1 MEDKPLTSVVQKR
14 LSLHKTLADRQDEN
28 AELRCQN
35 NQLQAYANIGSAT
48 CMIAHEINNL
58 LAPLANYAAMALKNP
73 EEHPLVRKALE
84 KTVRNCEQASKIM
97 QSILALANGQEQQR
111 EHVLLRVLV
120 EEVFGCLA
128 RDFGKDVITVVLKIP
143 EDLMIK
149 VVPVQI
155 QQVLMNLILNARD
168 AMLERGGVLT
178 IKASGDAET
187 VCIEVSDTGAGISRV
202 DLEHIFEAFY
212 TTKRTGN
219 LVGEH
224 SGSGIGLAFCKR
236 IVEEHEGSISV
247 ESTPGRGTTFRIAL
261 PKL

>member
-1 MEDKPLTSVVQKR
+1 VEDKQLATVVQKR
-14 LSLHKTLADRQDEN
+14 RSLHKTLAERQDEN

-97 QSILALANGQEQQR
+97 QSVLAMANGQEQQR
-111 EHVLLRVLV
+111 EHILLRVLV
-120 EEVFGCLA
+120 EEVFGCLS
-128 RDFGKDVITVVLKIP
+128 RDFAKDVITVVMKIP

-149 VVPVQI
+149 AVPVQI
-155 QQVLMNLILNARD
+155 QHVLMNLILNARD

-178 IKASGDAET
+178 IRASEDTDT
-187 VCIEVSDTGAGISRV
+187 VCIEVSDTGTGINRA
-202 DLEHIFEAFY
+202 DLQHIFEAFY
-212 TTKRTGN
+212 TTKRSHDLTS
-219 LVGEH
+219 EY

-236 IVEEHEGSISV
+236 IIEEHQGSISV
-247 ESTPGRGTTFRIAL
+247 ESTLGCGTTFKIAL